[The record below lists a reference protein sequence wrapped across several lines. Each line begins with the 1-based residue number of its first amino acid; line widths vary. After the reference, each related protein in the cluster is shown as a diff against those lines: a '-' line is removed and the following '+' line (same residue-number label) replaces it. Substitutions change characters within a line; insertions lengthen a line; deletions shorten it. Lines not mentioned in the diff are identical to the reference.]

1 MIKKLLAIFSS
12 VLISAAF
19 LALPASAATSVID
32 DMAGLYTEKE
42 LAELNKKQQ
51 EVSDLTGWNIAVV
64 TTKVGFGE
72 DGANAMR
79 FAEDYYDQTF
89 GSGSSSVVYLIDLDY
104 RHFAM
109 DGAVLDYFNSKRLDR
124 MIDDCESE
132 YFDYDDVGNL
142 EKFYYHLEKNYNA
155 GTVTRDPDIGR
166 KGDDFVPSDGISVNG
181 YDVTMLL
188 GGMLTGGIAAAIAI
202 AIVLRR
208 YKLHHVPTANCYLNG
223 NNINFYRR
231 EDRFVREYTT
241 RTRIDSDSGGG
252 GGGHS
257 GGHSHGGSHHGGGG
271 HGGRR

>member
-42 LAELNKKQQ
+42 LAELRDKQQ

-109 DGAVLDYFNSKRLDR
+109 DGTVLDYFNSKRLDR

-155 GTVTRDPDIGR
+155 GTVARDPDIGR

-202 AIVLRR
+202 AIVLSR

-252 GGGHS
+252 GGGG